1 MEEDTRHQL
10 EMFDFF
16 GIPKT
21 FTYHESVD
29 EMIRL
34 YSELLKEKIERDKKD
49 FRTNLL
55 NIQKIQN

>member
-21 FTYHESVD
+21 FTYHESVN
-29 EMIRL
+29 EVIRL
-34 YSELLKEKIERDKKD
+34 YSELLREKIERDKHE
-49 FRTNLL
+49 FRVNLF
-55 NIQKIQN
+55 NIQKILN